1 MFEYFF
7 YTGNGSTQSITGV
20 GFQPDTVWIKDRT
33 TTESHHLFD
42 AVRGA
47 TETLLVNQ
55 SQAEF
60 TGADRLTA
68 FDSDGFSLG
77 SNDGGNKNTDAIVS
91 WNWLANGSGS
101 ANTDGTY
108 NSTVSVNA

>member
-1 MFEYFF
+1 MPGDHFNTVL

-20 GFQPDTVWIKDRT
+20 GFEPNAVWIKDRS
-33 TTESHHLFD
+33 TTESHHLYD
-42 AVRGA
+42 SVRGA

-60 TGADRLTA
+60 TGSDRLTS

-77 SNDGGNKNTDAIVS
+77 ATMELIKIPTI
-91 WNWLANGSGS
+91 
-101 ANTDGTY
+101 
-108 NSTVSVNA
+108 